1 MVRSVLK
8 TDFSQ
13 GNSRWYGL
21 LAVVCNRKQ
30 PAACNLFISL
40 RCNGEKNSFQFQ
52 CYKRKEVLFA
62 ESFLSKWATRH
73 LGKITNECEL
83 REETHSSVAK
93 ANIEG
98 LNGFKV
104 GNCISIGKEVL
115 G

>member
-1 MVRSVLK
+1 MVYWRWCVI
-8 TDFSQ
+8 
-13 GNSRWYGL
+13 GNSRRL
-21 LAVVCNRKQ
+21 VICSFHFVVTAK
-30 PAACNLFISL
+30 
-40 RCNGEKNSFQFQ
+40 KNSFQFQ

-83 REETHSSVAK
+83 KEETHSSVAK

-104 GNCISIGKEVL
+104 GNCISVGKEVL